1 MDLVIRNATLPDG
14 RSGIDIAIEDG
25 RIAALRPRLDVVGR
39 QELDAGGRLVSP
51 PFVDAHFHL
60 DTALSLGFP
69 RLNRTGTLI
78 EGIALWR
85 EIEPHLTHEWLVERG
100 LQYCDWAIA
109 QGIQAI
115 RSHVDTTHAALT
127 GVTAM
132 LEVKRAVKDYLDLQL
147 VAFPQQ
153 GIYRAPGG
161 LANLERA
168 LDLGVEVVGG
178 IPHFERT
185 AADGTRSV
193 VTLCEIAAKRGLLLD
208 LHCDETDD
216 PASRHIETLAAE
228 TIRLGLKGRTAGS
241 HLTSMHSMDNYYA
254 SKLIPLMA
262 EAEIQAIANPLA
274 NVTLQG
280 RHDTYPKRRGMMRVP
295 ELLQAG
301 VNVAFGHDSVMDPF
315 YSLGTGDM
323 LAVAGM
329 GAHLGH
335 MTGIDQ
341 NECLLRRGHRERG
354 ARDASSRLRAGAG
367 QERRSRRA
375 RRARSDRCHP
385 PFGGPALCRSARQDR
400 RPLGAEDRQ
409 TRHSRPAFRRRL
421 RPDGQ
426 AADPASCGRRISS
439 GMSSS
444 STPRST
450 RPESTK
456 MMLAMALS
464 EGSAEPTI

>member
-1 MDLVIRNATLPDG
+1 MDLVLRNATLPDG
-14 RSGIDIAIEDG
+14 RSGIDIAIEGG
-25 RIAALRPRLDVVGR
+25 RIAAMRPHLDIVGR
-39 QELDAGGRLVSP
+39 EEIDAAGHLVTS

-69 RLNRTGTLI
+69 RLNSSGTLI

-153 GIYRAPGG
+153 GIYRSPGG

-185 AADGTRSV
+185 MADGTQSV
-193 VTLCEIAAKRGLLLD
+193 VALCEIAAKRGLLVD

-228 TIRLGLKGRTAGS
+228 TIRLGLQGRTAGS

-262 EAEIQAIANPLA
+262 EAQIQAIANPLA
-274 NVTLQG
+274 NITLQG

-295 ELLQAG
+295 ELVAAG
-301 VNVAFGHDSVMDPF
+301 INVAFGHDSVMDPF

-323 LAVAGM
+323 LAS
-329 GAHLGH
+329 
-335 MTGIDQ
+335 I
-341 NECLLRRGHRERG
+341 R
-354 ARDASSRLRAGAG
+354 
-367 QERRSRRA
+367 
-375 RRARSDRCHP
+375 
-385 PFGGPALCRSARQDR
+385 
-400 RPLGAEDRQ
+400 
-409 TRHSRPAFRRRL
+409 
-421 RPDGQ
+421 
-426 AADPASCGRRISS
+426 
-439 GMSSS
+439 
-444 STPRST
+444 
-450 RPESTK
+450 
-456 MMLAMALS
+456 
-464 EGSAEPTI
+464 

>member
-1 MDLVIRNATLPDG
+1 MDLVLRNATLPDG
-14 RSGIDIAIEDG
+14 RRGVDIAIENG
-25 RIAALRPRLDVVGR
+25 RIAAIRLRLDLVGR
-39 QELDAGGRLVSP
+39 AEIDVAGRLVSP

-69 RLNRTGTLI
+69 RLNRSGTLI

-153 GIYRAPGG
+153 GIYRSPGA

-185 AADGTRSV
+185 AVDGTASV
-193 VTLCEIAAKRGLLLD
+193 VALCEIAAKRGLLVD
-208 LHCDETDD
+208 LHCDESDD
-216 PASRHIETLAAE
+216 PASRHIETLASE

-280 RHDTYPKRRGMMRVP
+280 RHDSYPKRRGMMRVP
-295 ELLQAG
+295 ELLAAG

-323 LAVAGM
+323 LAVASM
-329 GAHLGH
+329 GIHLGH

-341 NECLLRRGHRERG
+341 MQACFAAVTDNAARALHLEAYGLAPGNFADLVVLDASDPVDAIRRAAARLYVVRRGKIV
-354 ARDASSRLRAGAG
+354 
-367 QERRSRRA
+367 
-375 RRARSDRCHP
+375 ARSAPRTASLAIP
-385 PFGGPALCRSARQDR
+385 G
-400 RPLGAEDRQ
+400 
-409 TRHSRPAFRRRL
+409 RPATIDFVPTVKPPSPRL
-421 RPDGQ
+421 AV
-426 AADPASCGRRISS
+426 AA
-439 GMSSS
+439 
-444 STPRST
+444 
-450 RPESTK
+450 
-456 MMLAMALS
+456 
-464 EGSAEPTI
+464 SAAE

>member
-1 MDLVIRNATLPDG
+1 MDLVLRNATLPDG
-14 RSGIDIAIEDG
+14 RSGIDIAIENG
-25 RIAALRPRLDVVGR
+25 RIAALRPRLEIVGR
-39 QELDAGGRLVSP
+39 EEIDVAGRLVSP

-153 GIYRAPGG
+153 GIYRSPGA

-185 AADGTRSV
+185 MADGTRSV
-193 VTLCEIAAKRGLLLD
+193 VALCEIAAKRGLLVD

-216 PASRHIETLAAE
+216 PTSRHIETLAAE
-228 TIRLGLKGRTAGS
+228 TVRLGLKGRTAGS

-262 EAEIQAIANPLA
+262 EAEVQAIANPLA
-274 NVTLQG
+274 NITLQG

-295 ELLQAG
+295 ELMAAG

-323 LAVAGM
+323 LAVASM
-329 GAHLGH
+329 GVHLGH

-341 NECLLRRGHRERG
+341 MNSCFAAVTENGARALHLEGYGLAPGKHGDLVVLDARDPIDAIRRSAARLYVVRRGRIV
-354 ARDASSRLRAGAG
+354 
-367 QERRSRRA
+367 
-375 RRARSDRCHP
+375 ARSAPRTASLAIPGRPSTIDFVPTVKP
-385 PFGGPALCRSARQDR
+385 PTQKLAVAASA
-400 RPLGAEDRQ
+400 AE
-409 TRHSRPAFRRRL
+409 
-421 RPDGQ
+421 
-426 AADPASCGRRISS
+426 
-439 GMSSS
+439 
-444 STPRST
+444 
-450 RPESTK
+450 
-456 MMLAMALS
+456 
-464 EGSAEPTI
+464 

>member
-1 MDLVIRNATLPDG
+1 MDLVLRNATLPDG
-14 RSGIDIAIEDG
+14 RNGVDIAIENG
-25 RIAALRPRLDVVGR
+25 RIAAIRPRLDLVGR
-39 QELDAGGRLVSP
+39 AEIDVAGRLVSP

-69 RLNRTGTLI
+69 RLNRSGTLI

-153 GIYRAPGG
+153 GIYRAPGA

-193 VTLCEIAAKRGLLLD
+193 VALCEIAAKRGLLVD

-216 PASRHIETLAAE
+216 PASRHIETLASE

-262 EAEIQAIANPLA
+262 EAAIQAIANPLA

-295 ELLQAG
+295 ELLAAG

-323 LAVAGM
+323 LAVASM
-329 GAHLGH
+329 GIHLGH

-341 NECLLRRGHRERG
+341 MQACFAAVTDNAARALHLEAYGLAPGNFADLIVLDASDPIDAIRRAAARLYVMRRGKIV
-354 ARDASSRLRAGAG
+354 
-367 QERRSRRA
+367 
-375 RRARSDRCHP
+375 ARSAPRTASLAIP
-385 PFGGPALCRSARQDR
+385 G
-400 RPLGAEDRQ
+400 
-409 TRHSRPAFRRRL
+409 RPASIDFVPTVKPPSPRL
-421 RPDGQ
+421 AV
-426 AADPASCGRRISS
+426 AA
-439 GMSSS
+439 
-444 STPRST
+444 
-450 RPESTK
+450 
-456 MMLAMALS
+456 
-464 EGSAEPTI
+464 SAAE